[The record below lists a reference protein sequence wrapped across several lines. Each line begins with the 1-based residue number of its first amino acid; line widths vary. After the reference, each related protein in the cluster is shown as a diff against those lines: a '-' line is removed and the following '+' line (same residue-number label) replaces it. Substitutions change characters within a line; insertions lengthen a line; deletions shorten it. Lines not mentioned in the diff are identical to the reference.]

1 MIVSYKLLQTYFT
14 KKLPTPD
21 AIADALTFH
30 AFEIEGMEAKDGDTI
45 IDVKVLPNR
54 AHDCL
59 SHRGVAREVAA
70 IMGIPLKNILESK
83 LPKAHRGIRTIT
95 VDIKDKRVLRYMSL
109 VIDGVAVG
117 PSPAWLIDALN
128 SLGQR
133 SINNIVDATNYTM
146 FMLGQPI
153 HAFDL
158 AKVSGSGIVVRP
170 AKDGEMMTT
179 LDKKEV
185 TLDPEVMVIA
195 DKEGVLGIAGVK
207 GGVKAEVDAVTT
219 AIVIE
224 SANFDASTI
233 RKTAMMLGIRTDA
246 SKRFESG
253 LTPVLA
259 EEALNMV
266 AGLIVVVAGGKK
278 TRVGAVLDK
287 FPKQPK
293 PTVLTVSLR
302 EIDHILGAAF
312 TSDDVERVWKR
323 LGFAF
328 QISGKGVEAVYTVTA
343 PPERLDIVRREDLA
357 EEVGRMIGYHKLAAT
372 MPEEVTLLPEQN
384 KEWHCRDII
393 RTVMLGVGYSEVYT
407 YSFVSKGEIEVA
419 NPIAAD
425 KKYLRNNLL
434 NGLTLALAE
443 NLKYESEVRIFEFGH
458 IFNKKAGKLHEGHAF
473 AGILGFTKRKE
484 AQMKEDFFALKGAL
498 QAVFAALGIKGIRY
512 EEADGELVASVLAGD
527 IALGIMSINGFELD
541 LKKMVELSDLE
552 TIYKTPS
559 RYPSINRDVSL
570 FVPVKTP
577 AGAVEEIIRKSA
589 GPLMQDLALFD
600 VFEQPDKKSLA
611 FRMVLQSFEKTL
623 SDEEANDVYNRV
635 VKTLQKANSKWQ
647 VRV

>member
-1 MIVSYKLLQTYFT
+1 
-14 KKLPTPD
+14 
-21 AIADALTFH
+21 
-30 AFEIEGMEAKDGDTI
+30 
-45 IDVKVLPNR
+45 
-54 AHDCL
+54 
-59 SHRGVAREVAA
+59 
-70 IMGIPLKNILESK
+70 
-83 LPKAHRGIRTIT
+83 
-95 VDIKDKRVLRYMSL
+95 
-109 VIDGVAVG
+109 
-117 PSPAWLIDALN
+117 
-128 SLGQR
+128 
-133 SINNIVDATNYTM
+133 
-146 FMLGQPI
+146 
-153 HAFDL
+153 
-158 AKVSGSGIVVRP
+158 
-170 AKDGEMMTT
+170 
-179 LDKKEV
+179 
-185 TLDPEVMVIA
+185 
-195 DKEGVLGIAGVK
+195 
-207 GGVKAEVDAVTT
+207 
-219 AIVIE
+219 
-224 SANFDASTI
+224 
-233 RKTAMMLGIRTDA
+233 
-246 SKRFESG
+246 
-253 LTPVLA
+253 
-259 EEALNMV
+259 
-266 AGLIVVVAGGKK
+266 
-278 TRVGAVLDK
+278 
-287 FPKQPK
+287 
-293 PTVLTVSLR
+293 
-302 EIDHILGAAF
+302 
-312 TSDDVERVWKR
+312 
-323 LGFAF
+323 
-328 QISGKGVEAVYTVTA
+328 
-343 PPERLDIVRREDLA
+343 
-357 EEVGRMIGYHKLAAT
+357 
-372 MPEEVTLLPEQN
+372 
-384 KEWHCRDII
+384 
-393 RTVMLGVGYSEVYT
+393 
-407 YSFVSKGEIEVA
+407 VA

-458 IFNKKAGKLHEGHAF
+458 IFKKKAGKLHEGHAF